1 MVQSR
6 FFLGL
11 MISHVY
17 GVPRRWAHLRQT
29 GCKLLPNRFRCSPFV
44 KNRSQTYVP
53 FAMTTLGAL
62 FSLHKYQV
70 TRLNLVSRFSSR
82 EINGDRNLSN
92 RDEKERKK
100 ERKKEDER
108 KLFKFFNESVPCG
121 RLGWSAPISPRRFSC
136 ALRFGIFLHL
146 LLLLLFKLNKLPRP
160 SDVITV
166 TFDRPDSTRTDVMEW
181 KPA

>member
-1 MVQSR
+1 MGALAPNWMQAVAQSVSLLTVREKSVTDLRAFCDDDARRLIFSAQISSHSAKSRFTLFLARNKWWPKFVQSGR
-6 FFLGL
+6 
-11 MISHVY
+11 
-17 GVPRRWAHLRQT
+17 
-29 GCKLLPNRFRCSPFV
+29 K
-44 KNRSQTYVP
+44 
-53 FAMTTLGAL
+53 
-62 FSLHKYQV
+62 
-70 TRLNLVSRFSSR
+70 
-82 EINGDRNLSN
+82 
-92 RDEKERKK
+92 RKK

-160 SDVITV
+160 SDVIAV